1 MQVMTNIKYLIVL
14 YHRNKESNATFYYKG
29 ALQTVFV
36 SSLIVLDIV
45 IALNTTAL
53 VISVY

>member
-1 MQVMTNIKYLIVL
+1 MTNIKYLIVL